1 MTIQEINTGLKARF
15 IAARDSGQPAT
26 IGLIEVME
34 LLDGLANE
42 SLDAA
47 IDLVLDDLTE
57 YNAHTIAALL
67 ESQYRTGYDTDK
79 IERAYKAAQ
88 WELFGTR

>member
-15 IAARDSGQPAT
+15 IKARDAGEPAT

-57 YNAHTIAALL
+57 SNAHTIAALL
-67 ESQYRTGYDTDK
+67 ESQYRTGYDSDK

-88 WELFGTR
+88 WEMFGTR